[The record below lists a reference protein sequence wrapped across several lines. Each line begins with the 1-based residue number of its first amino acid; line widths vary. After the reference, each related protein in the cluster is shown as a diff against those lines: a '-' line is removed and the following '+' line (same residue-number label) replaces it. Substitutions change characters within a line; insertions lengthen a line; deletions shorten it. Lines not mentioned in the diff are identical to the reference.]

1 MKFPTI
7 RLPKPALRLAV
18 ALAAILVPATGATA
32 STVLADD
39 RPSLTIAMPNINRG
53 SYGAYDASNYAS
65 RIVHN
70 LYDNVIKRDW
80 LSKPD
85 GTGTDLVPGL
95 AVSWKRT
102 APTLWEIKIRHG
114 VKFHDGSE
122 MTAEDV
128 AFTLSPER
136 RKIRP
141 FGLGEPIIRADA
153 VDADTVVVE
162 TEGPDAAFEHRL
174 ATRIG
179 KVVPKAVY
187 TKLGHPA
194 FAADPIGTGPY
205 YIADKSE
212 DTIVLKA
219 FDAYWGGRPP
229 LSTITYKAVPEISAR
244 IAGLITGE
252 FDIVTSIPPQ
262 QAELVDRENGFHT
275 QASLLENVQLIMFP
289 TDKREDM
296 ATAQTTNKLIRQAI
310 VHATDRALIA
320 KRLWNGL
327 TYVPEGFSFPEYGQY
342 HVPQTPRPFD
352 VNKAKDLLKQAG
364 YDGSP
369 IKLAMVGG
377 YYVNMDQA
385 VQVMQQMWTEAG
397 LNVELSIQE
406 NWAQMNPRTQWD
418 AFPISA
424 NFNFPDPAAPM
435 WAYWGAE
442 QGPHRRQQMWS
453 PPQRFLDLG
462 KILESSLVPA
472 ARKAAFAEMVEIW
485 EEEVPAMLLYRPVE
499 IYGVRDDLKWQNYGM
514 YWMDFRDYNVSFAGH

>member
-1 MKFPTI
+1 MRFPQI
-7 RLPKPALRLAV
+7 RLPRAALHLAIAVFAIAAPTTV
-18 ALAAILVPATGATA
+18 A
-32 STVLADD
+32 LADD

-53 SYGAYDASNYAS
+53 SYGGYDASNYAS

-95 AVSWKRT
+95 AVSWTRQ
-102 APTLWEIKIRHG
+102 APTLWELKIRRG

-141 FGLGEPIIRADA
+141 HGLGAPIIRAEA
-153 VDADTVVVE
+153 IDADTVVVE
-162 TEGPDAAFEHRL
+162 TDAPDAAFEHRL

-205 YIADKSE
+205 YIAEKSE
-212 DTIVLKA
+212 DTVVLKA
-219 FDAYWGGRPP
+219 FDDYWGGRPP
-229 LSTITYKAVPEISAR
+229 LSTITYKAVPEVSAR
-244 IAGLITGE
+244 IVGLVAGE

-262 QAELVDRENGFHT
+262 QAELIDREDGFHT
-275 QASLLENVQLIMFP
+275 QASLLENVQMIMFP
-289 TDKREDM
+289 NDKREDD
-296 ATAQTTNKLIRQAI
+296 AAAQTTNRLIRQAI
-310 VHATDRALIA
+310 VHATDRALLTE
-320 KRLWNGL
+320 RLWNGL
-327 TYVPEGFSFPEYGQY
+327 NSVPEGFSFPEYGQY

-352 VNKAKDLLKQAG
+352 VAKAKELLKQAG
-364 YDGSP
+364 YDGAP
-369 IKLAMVGG
+369 IRVAMVGG
-377 YYVNMDQA
+377 YYVNMDQS

-418 AFPISA
+418 GFPISA

-442 QGPHRRQQMWS
+442 QGPHRRGQMWN
-453 PPQRFLDLG
+453 PPARFLELG
-462 KILESSLVPA
+462 KALESSLIPA
-472 ARKAAFAEMVEIW
+472 ERKAAFAEMLEIW

-514 YWMDFRDYNVSFAGH
+514 YWMDFRDYNVSFADR